1 MNVDEICELNKK
13 LARLRHEVNNNLSLI
28 IAAAEIIRRQP
39 ERAEKF
45 WNGLT
50 EKPHTIA
57 ESVSHFRLNW
67 KRRCKSVL
75 AEFLIRFWLL
85 RQKKFCQISPQ
96 WNELKRNDRGGA
108 QGDAASFE
116 PLVQNIRR
124 ASLRPRAATPA
135 ATAKSKTSPRKSGS
149 RRSTS

>member
-1 MNVDEICELNKK
+1 MPLPKEPVTLNVDEICELNKK

-57 ESVSHFRLNW
+57 ESVSQF
-67 KRRCKSVL
+67 SVEL
-75 AEFLIRFWLL
+75 EKAL
-85 RQKKFCQISPQ
+85 QI
-96 WNELKRNDRGGA
+96 
-108 QGDAASFE
+108 
-116 PLVQNIRR
+116 
-124 ASLRPRAATPA
+124 RPR
-135 ATAKSKTSPRKSGS
+135 
-149 RRSTS
+149 